1 MAWVYILKTKNQQY
15 YVGSTDNIE
24 RRLKQ
29 HAHGNTKTTK
39 RLEIESLV
47 LKQEYK
53 TLAEARKVELKI
65 KKLKRKDYIEKMLK
79 DGYIKVKP
87 S

>member
-1 MAWVYILKTKNQQY
+1 MAWVYILKMANKQY
-15 YVGSTDNIE
+15 YIGSTDNID
-24 RRLKQ
+24 RRIKQ
-29 HAHGNTKTTK
+29 HKAGTTKTTK
-39 RLEIESLV
+39 RLEVVSV
-47 LKQEYK
+47 LLQQEYK
-53 TLAEARKVELKI
+53 TLEEARKVELKI